1 METTNYYNDA
11 DYTVKK
17 FNVTDESAFE
27 EFVAPFTED
36 DKAWFTKPVELSELT
51 TQYLDALAK
60 RLQEDT
66 FSEKAKYS
74 YTEAWKHHYCQIE
87 VSALMFH
94 EDGNDITFIAKEC
107 DSRMRNLEFRLEDI
121 QSYAERLKEDK
132 RRMTSNETYSNE
144 ATDPEI
150 TPVQIDTLT
159 ERINRLRSQY
169 AYVQNCFYV
178 WRDLIRPQIIKR
190 TGYNMGDY
198 KSKRQIDYDKKAKQ
212 VRFAKKQLNMDT
224 WDILT
229 PEQKDKLVAQAQVQV
244 G

>member
-1 METTNYYNDA
+1 METTNYYNDGE
-11 DYTVKK
+11 YTVRK
-17 FNVTDESAFE
+17 FNVTNVTDESAL
-27 EFVAPFTED
+27 
-36 DKAWFTKPVELSELT
+36 ELSELT
-51 TQYLDALAK
+51 TEYLDNLAR

-74 YTEAWKHHYCQIE
+74 YTESWKNHYCQLE

-121 QSYAERLKEDK
+121 QSYAERIKEDK
-132 RRMTSNETYSNE
+132 RRLTNNETYSSE
-144 ATDPEI
+144 APDPEI
-150 TPVQIDTLT
+150 TPAKIQTLT
-159 ERINRLRSQY
+159 DTIDRLRSQY
-169 AYVQNCFYV
+169 VYVQNCFYV
-178 WRDLIRPQIIKR
+178 WRDMIRPEIIKR
-190 TGYNMGDY
+190 TGYTMGVY
-198 KSKRQIDYDKKAKQ
+198 KTKAQIDYDKKAKQ

>member
-1 METTNYYNDA
+1 METTNYYNDGE
-11 DYTVKK
+11 YTVEK
-17 FNVTDESAFE
+17 FAVTC
-27 EFVAPFTED
+27 PNGFTPLD
-36 DKAWFTKPVELSELT
+36 LSELT
-51 TQYLDALAK
+51 TEYLDNLAR

-74 YTEAWKHHYCQIE
+74 YTEAWKNHYCQLE
-87 VSALMFH
+87 VSVLMFH

-121 QSYAERLKEDK
+121 QSYAEGLKEKK
-132 RRMTSNETYSNE
+132 RRLTTNETYSSE
-144 ATDPEI
+144 ASDPEI
-150 TPVQIDTLT
+150 TPIQIQTITDT
-159 ERINRLRSQY
+159 IDRLRSQY

-178 WRDLIRPQIIKR
+178 WRDMIRPEIIKR
-190 TGYNMGDY
+190 TGYTMGAY
-198 KSKRQIDYDKKAKQ
+198 KPKAQIDYDKKAKQ